1 MGSIL
6 VLVGVKIVIT
16 LYVEL
21 AFKIAKIVYKN
32 VIQIVKLAIFKANVW
47 VVVMENIWVGENVC
61 YVIILNVLPV

>member
-1 MGSIL
+1 MILLVNVKIVWMGSIL

-32 VIQIVKLAIFKANVW
+32 VIQIVKLAIFKANV
-47 VVVMENIWVGENVC
+47 
-61 YVIILNVLPV
+61 